1 MQFFQKWFFKLNFDK
16 KLTTVTKVKGYMF
29 WNSVLCIEVNINE
42 VVKIFQGSVPFYPG
56 QLSRAILCE

>member
-1 MQFFQKWFFKLNFDK
+1 
-16 KLTTVTKVKGYMF
+16 MF

-56 QLSRAILCE
+56 QLSRAILCEYMKGVLAMVMVTAVK